1 MILCQ
6 LRTGARST
14 TYAALKH
21 DMIDILNDAQ
31 DDINI
36 PNILNITVG
45 CMVGHSGLAGA
56 AISRSPA
63 PT

>member
-36 PNILNITVG
+36 LNITVG

-56 AISRSPA
+56 ATSRSPA
-63 PT
+63 LT

>member
-1 MILCQ
+1 
-6 LRTGARST
+6 
-14 TYAALKH
+14 
-21 DMIDILNDAQ
+21 MIDILNDAQ

-45 CMVGHSGLAGA
+45 CMVDHSGLAGA

-63 PT
+63 LT